1 MSLGEVETSVRD
13 KKLGQNIRRF
23 TSNYLQENMLALPA
37 LPTNVQLRELRE
49 RKEREA
55 RERVK
60 ELERQRELQRQKEAL
75 SAAGVGAG
83 SGPMAAS
90 ADERSGFDKFIDKMA
105 SSKIAVT
112 FKKDSSSVEVDH
124 GVQETG
130 WITSRNEE
138 IVDTGDDPFLL
149 QKQQLLAYI
158 KQARAGNR
166 MDEVAALEQSLR
178 DIELAIHQKQP
189 MSYGFDHGS
198 Q

>member
-1 MSLGEVETSVRD
+1 METSVRD
-13 KKLGQNIRRF
+13 KKIGQNIRRF

-37 LPTNVQLRELRE
+37 LPTNMQLRELRE

-55 RERVK
+55 KERVK
-60 ELERQRELQRQKEAL
+60 ELERQRELQRQREAL
-75 SAAGVGAG
+75 NAAGVAAG
-83 SGPMAAS
+83 PAAGPGPMA

-105 SSKIAVT
+105 SGKIAVT
-112 FKKDSSSVEVDH
+112 FKKDSSAVDVDR
-124 GVQETG
+124 GVKETG
-130 WITSRNEE
+130 WITSRNAE

-178 DIELAIHQKQP
+178 DIELAIHQQEP
-189 MSYGFDHGS
+189 MSYGFHGGP